1 MEKEK
6 INTLFVRY
14 KKQII
19 FGVILFWTS
28 TLSFGAGYLANR
40 EFNHAPIFIE
50 KCSNFDSF
58 SSTTSP

>member
-1 MEKEK
+1 VEK
-6 INTLFVRY
+6 IRILSIRY

-28 TLSFGAGYLANR
+28 AFSFGAGYLANR

-50 KCSNFDSF
+50 KCSSVDSF
-58 SSTTSP
+58 SSTTPPW